1 MKVKELIEK
10 LKEYP
15 NQDIEVFVYDV
26 EESELHNL
34 NDVDLDISDR
44 VDLNIKVINTHDDK
58 MQDDKGQ
65 FIN

>member
-26 EESELHNL
+26 EESKLYNI
-34 NDVDLDISDR
+34 NDVDLDVSDR
-44 VDLNIKVINTHDDK
+44 IDLNIKERIEDE
-58 MQDDKGQ
+58 
-65 FIN
+65 

>member
-15 NQDIEVFVYDV
+15 NQEVEVFVYNV
-26 EESELHNL
+26 EESELHNI

-44 VDLNIKVINTHDDK
+44 IDLNIKA
-58 MQDDKGQ
+58 
-65 FIN
+65 

>member
-15 NQDIEVFVYDV
+15 NQEVEVFVYNV
-26 EESELHNL
+26 EESELHNI

-44 VDLNIKVINTHDDK
+44 IDLNIKGIDK
-58 MQDDKGQ
+58 
-65 FIN
+65 

>member
-15 NQDIEVFVYDV
+15 NQEVEVFVYNV
-26 EESELHNL
+26 EESELHNI

-44 VDLNIKVINTHDDK
+44 VDLNIKGT
-58 MQDDKGQ
+58 
-65 FIN
+65 

>member
-15 NQDIEVFVYDV
+15 NQEVEVYIYDV
-26 EESELHNL
+26 EESELYNL

-44 VDLNIKVINTHDDK
+44 IDLNIKT
-58 MQDDKGQ
+58 
-65 FIN
+65 